1 MKNNNMS
8 HKNSNEVPMPSEG
21 TLAAEQMEC
30 VVKYYHEHYKTL
42 TFEECLQRYFD
53 EDNERNTYGNF
64 EKLSK
69 DRIKLLKKG
78 EKHVKTIP

>member
-1 MKNNNMS
+1 MS
-8 HKNSNEVPMPSEG
+8 HKSNNKVPVQSKE
-21 TLAAEQMEC
+21 TLTAEQMEY
-30 VVKYYHEHYKTL
+30 VVKYYHEHYKIL
-42 TFEECLQRYFD
+42 TFEECLQRCFD
-53 EDNERNTYGNF
+53 DENGRNTYGNF